1 VPAFPEFSA
10 TDSLIDSL
18 VLIGLLAGSILVGL
32 RAGRGSLSA
41 DAYLLGGRSLPWWA
55 ILGSIVATETSTAT
69 VLSVPGA
76 AFGVTGMK
84 WLQIPL
90 GYMVG
95 RLIVVQVF
103 LPRYF
108 EGNLFTA
115 YEVLEKRFGT
125 LTRRLS
131 SLLFL
136 ITRNLGDGL
145 RLFLAGLVLQTLL
158 GWPLSFSVIVMG
170 SVTIVYTVVG
180 GLRSVVWNDCIQFVI
195 YILGGLAA
203 VFVLADRIPG
213 HWNEVFSYAMASGK
227 LQPFNFQFQLSDPFN
242 FWAGLIG
249 GAVLTIGTHGTDHMM
264 VQRYLSARSLRDAGK
279 SILASGVVV
288 FLQFVLFLFIGIQL
302 ACFFSQ
308 QGQQAPAES
317 DQIFVHFIVGYFPR
331 NTGLIGLMLAA
342 VLSAAMSTLSS
353 SLNASASAVLND
365 FWIPLS
371 RSALSS
377 ARQVWLS
384 RVLTVGFGIL
394 QMAIGIQ
401 AAHLE
406 TSVVQNALTIAGFS
420 AGILLGTFSLGI
432 FSHRAGQA
440 AAITGAC
447 AGLLV
452 LLFVQLVLPRGNDY
466 ASWLPTQ
473 KVAWPWLALIG
484 SVTTYVVG
492 ELAACLLPLQRREGT
507 AGDVEDQN
515 RP

>member
-1 VPAFPEFSA
+1 
-10 TDSLIDSL
+10 
-18 VLIGLLAGSILVGL
+18 
-32 RAGRGSLSA
+32 
-41 DAYLLGGRSLPWWA
+41 
-55 ILGSIVATETSTAT
+55 
-69 VLSVPGA
+69 
-76 AFGVTGMK
+76 
-84 WLQIPL
+84 
-90 GYMVG
+90 
-95 RLIVVQVF
+95 
-103 LPRYF
+103 
-108 EGNLFTA
+108 
-115 YEVLEKRFGT
+115 
-125 LTRRLS
+125 
-131 SLLFL
+131 
-136 ITRNLGDGL
+136 
-145 RLFLAGLVLQTLL
+145 
-158 GWPLSFSVIVMG
+158 
-170 SVTIVYTVVG
+170 
-180 GLRSVVWNDCIQFVI
+180 
-195 YILGGLAA
+195 
-203 VFVLADRIPG
+203 
-213 HWNEVFSYAMASGK
+213 
-227 LQPFNFQFQLSDPFN
+227 
-242 FWAGLIG
+242 
-249 GAVLTIGTHGTDHMM
+249 
-264 VQRYLSARSLRDAGK
+264 
-279 SILASGVVV
+279 
-288 FLQFVLFLFIGIQL
+288 
-302 ACFFSQ
+302 
-308 QGQQAPAES
+308 
-317 DQIFVHFIVGYFPR
+317 VGYFPR

-507 AGDVEDQN
+507 AGDVGDQN

>member
-1 VPAFPEFSA
+1 VVWYTGHFYALFFLTETLKVNATDANMLVATALLLGAPFFVLFGHLSDRIGRKPVMLTGCLLAVLTYFPAFN
-10 TDSLIDSL
+10 
-18 VLIGLLAGSILVGL
+18 GL
-32 RAGRGSLSA
+32 
-41 DAYLLGGRSLPWWA
+41 
-55 ILGSIVATETSTAT
+55 TQ
-69 VLSVPGA
+69 A
-76 AFGVTGMK
+76 ANPALHEAHKNNRV
-84 WLQIPL
+84 
-90 GYMVG
+90 
-95 RLIVVQVF
+95 
-103 LPRYF
+103 
-108 EGNLFTA
+108 
-115 YEVLEKRFGT
+115 
-125 LTRRLS
+125 
-131 SLLFL
+131 
-136 ITRNLGDGL
+136 
-145 RLFLAGLVLQTLL
+145 TLL

-213 HWNEVFSYAMASGK
+213 HWNEVFTYAMASGK

-394 QMAIGIQ
+394 QMVIGIQ

-452 LLFVQLVLPRGNDY
+452 LLFVQLVLPRGSDY

-507 AGDVEDQN
+507 AGDVGDQN